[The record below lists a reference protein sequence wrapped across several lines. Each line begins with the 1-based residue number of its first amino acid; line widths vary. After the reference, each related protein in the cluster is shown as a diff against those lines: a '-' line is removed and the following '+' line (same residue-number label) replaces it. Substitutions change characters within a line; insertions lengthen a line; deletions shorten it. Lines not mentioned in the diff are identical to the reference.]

1 MQDSKIDIE
10 IIGGKLE
17 RLFLKKNQ
25 ILRSNEQFRG
35 VLSHKCC
42 VSKGLFRLY
51 AAANDAGFSRLGISV
66 GKRAGNAVHRNR
78 IKRLIRE
85 SFRLEQHNIAT
96 NIDFLLIFPG
106 KMSKKSGQDAL
117 FASKTMT
124 FEEVRSIFVDLAERA
139 AGKLSE

>member
-1 MQDSKIDIE
+1 
-10 IIGGKLE
+10 LE
-17 RLFLKKNQ
+17 RLFFKKNQ
-25 ILRSNEQFRG
+25 ILKSNEQFKS
-35 VLSHKCC
+35 VFAHKCC

-51 AAANDAGFSRLGISV
+51 AAPSDAGFSRLGISI
-66 GKRAGNAVHRNR
+66 GKRAGNAVQRNR

-117 FASKTMT
+117 IASKTMT
-124 FEEVRSIFVDLAERA
+124 FEEARSIFLGLAERA
-139 AGKLSE
+139 AGKISER